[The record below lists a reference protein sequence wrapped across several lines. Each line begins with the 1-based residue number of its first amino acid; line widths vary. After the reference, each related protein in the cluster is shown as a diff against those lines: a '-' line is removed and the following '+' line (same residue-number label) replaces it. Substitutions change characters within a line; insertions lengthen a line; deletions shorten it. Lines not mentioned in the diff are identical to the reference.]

1 MARPSKLTESQWE
14 TIHSRFLA
22 GETARSLGREFGV
35 SEAAIRKRF
44 GAQQKISEQSSQ
56 VRNVA
61 EKLAIANLALA
72 ELPTHQRPIAIGLSE
87 KLQNISNSL
96 AAAAELG
103 ASTSQ
108 RLARIAARAVDTI
121 PDHGDLG
128 EDDMD
133 KLKGVAVLT
142 RMANDAGSMGLGLLN
157 ANKERLKPEG
167 PDMTELAP
175 VFNVTLTSEEET

>member
-1 MARPSKLTESQWE
+1 MARPSKLTEQQWDA
-14 TIHSRFLA
+14 IHRRFLS
-22 GETARSLGREFGV
+22 GETARSLGREYGV
-35 SEAAIRKRF
+35 SEAAIRKKY
-44 GAQQKISEQSSQ
+44 GANQKLSEQSTQ

-61 EKLAIANLALA
+61 EKLAVANQALA
-72 ELPTHQRPIAIGLSE
+72 ELPPVQRPVAVSLAE

-103 ASTSQ
+103 ANTSQ
-108 RLARIAARAVDTI
+108 RLAQIANKTASSI
-121 PDHGDLG
+121 PEESDLG
-128 EDDMD
+128 EDHMD

-175 VFNVTLTSEEET
+175 VFNVTLTTEDES